1 VSRSQ
6 NVRREART
14 SVGRPEWREREGV
27 LRNKGTID
35 RPKGRSLLV
44 CSLLD
49 HVSCVPSLPIDIP
62 SLLGVNPPPLPLH
75 LEEEEE
81 EEVFGAQ
88 HLRSGSSIMS
98 SPEQRQKPS
107 AFLSLSHHRDRDPC
121 ACRWEHVFFPQGP
134 MPFALVLSCFWAVS
148 ALKGPVICVQW
159 GREVNLRPDFSLWT
173 CACVCAQTHACVR
186 SWMHV
191 CVCTVHVFAH
201 QTVCLQHRG
210 DGVLEVQQLQSQPA
224 LQE

>member
-1 VSRSQ
+1 
-6 NVRREART
+6 VRREART

-81 EEVFGAQ
+81 EEVFGA
-88 HLRSGSSIMS
+88 LPLSFIGASSS
-98 SPEQRQKPS
+98 SSRYQIGWIPI
-107 AFLSLSHHRDRDPC
+107 
-121 ACRWEHVFFPQGP
+121 W
-134 MPFALVLSCFWAVS
+134 
-148 ALKGPVICVQW
+148 
-159 GREVNLRPDFSLWT
+159 
-173 CACVCAQTHACVR
+173 
-186 SWMHV
+186 
-191 CVCTVHVFAH
+191 
-201 QTVCLQHRG
+201 
-210 DGVLEVQQLQSQPA
+210 
-224 LQE
+224 